1 MKTFCFL
8 LVVLMASIF
17 WGMYLSATYKYQYT
31 LNSIENNVQT
41 APATNTE
48 TTESNTPAVTVVTP
62 KPITTTPATQTE
74 KPPIPVVAKLKC
86 GNGGACKVA
95 DITPHD
101 TQGDCWVYLSPINKV
116 YNVTEYVSN
125 PKEHPGGDVIVP
137 YCGTNIYDVFIK
149 KAGGHA
155 HSSKALQTVL
165 ETYYIAPFES

>member
-31 LNSIENNVQT
+31 LNSMENNVQT

-48 TTESNTPAVTVVTP
+48 TAESNTPAIKPVATSSSTQTQTP
-62 KPITTTPATQTE
+62 KTV
-74 KPPIPVVAKLKC
+74 VVAKPKC
-86 GNGGACKVA
+86 GNGGACSVA
-95 DITPHD
+95 DIAPHD
-101 TQGDCWVYLSPINKV
+101 TQEDCWVYLSPINKV

-125 PKEHPGGDVIVP
+125 PKEHPGGDIIVP

-155 HSSKALQTVL
+155 HSDKALQTVL
-165 ETYYIAPFES
+165 EAYYIAQFES